1 MSVTL
6 IAYPL
11 NSSDVEVPYV
21 LDTSAEIDVALTFS
35 AEDYSDI
42 TKRRGAFS
50 KTIVLPN
57 TQNNAKCFEF
67 AFNVQSF
74 VGGFQSTKK
83 VRAALWSDGVQVFSG
98 VMRLLSMS
106 KIASVV
112 TYEVALFAEDVGLFK
127 AIEGKLLSATAGV
140 SGMNHNVTSGHV
152 SGTWTNGSVSGYVYG
167 ALDNFGYTD
176 AIQQGAFQ
184 VGWWQMFPSI
194 YVKKMIDLIFAEA
207 GYSYTSTFF
216 NTTPFANLVIPYAS
230 ETAPIIVSGSNAFIG
245 KNNNQ
250 SVTQNAWTT
259 IAFQVDNVAPYYD
272 NPSRYNAAT
281 FNFVAGN
288 LPAVYNVYIKFGC
301 TGCTG
306 GGAVW
311 NTRIFDPA
319 TLTALSVKGT
329 TTALA
334 NGTQTTIIHA
344 SVQLQANQS
353 VRVELTPSST
363 SCIVVSGSTLMW
375 EAVRDD
381 AAISLQPFDMRFA
394 LPSDVKQ
401 SDLLSDLQKM
411 FNLFFQPNPEN
422 PKNIRIE
429 PWNTFYTTDVQ
440 DWSLLSDENAEQKFI
455 TSDPNAV
462 TNYIFK
468 YRDSD
473 DWLSQQ
479 YKASFQLNPENY
491 GGRNYIVDNYY
502 GKGTK
507 TVELLAG
514 TLIAAAF
521 TTDKIAA
528 RTWNLDG
535 TALSGT
541 IKPRAANY
549 RIAQYKLV
557 TPNTPWQFA
566 QSYTAGSNPTF
577 VTVNQATLPYIG
589 HVDDP
594 YNPTTDLAFGVPRRL
609 YYAAKTAGGAAVQY
623 TNNNLFNAY
632 WLNYITE
639 TASKEAL
646 TAEVTMILGTDI
658 IAKLNLRNP
667 IYWHG
672 IRWRVLEI
680 RDYLVGQNMPC
691 RVTLRRILNQT
702 AFSGGTFNGGG
713 PQSRGGTNDPNPKTP
728 TGGNGPA
735 EWEYTETQLSL
746 PAVTGPKGETGDTG
760 ATGATGIDG
769 NSAGVVG
776 TWIYDTSAGST
787 SSTRYKSDDPRFNM
801 LNQFVLNNEDAT
813 STDYYGLLQELDTK
827 FQNGWTILITVT
839 RFGKPENTAIYQTNA
854 WTDLG
859 TEYRINVDAAQV
871 VGADDTQSD
880 GDKYSISFT
889 LVPPE
894 LPAGTND
901 GDIAIYDGTAW
912 TVLAPP
918 TSGTVKLSWTTAS
931 GVHWA

>member
-11 NSSDVEVPYV
+11 NSSNVEVPYV

-35 AEDYSDI
+35 AEDYSDL

-57 TQNNAKCFEF
+57 TANNAKCFEF

-74 VGGFQSTKK
+74 VGGFQATKK
-83 VRAALWSDGVQVFSG
+83 IRAALWSDGVQVFSG

-127 AIEGKLLSATAGV
+127 SIEGKLLSATAGV
-140 SGMNHNVTSGHV
+140 SGMNHNVSSGHV
-152 SGTWTNGSVSGYVYG
+152 SATWSNGSVSGYVYG

-176 AIQQGAFQ
+176 AIQQGSFQ
-184 VGWWQMFPSI
+184 VGWWQMLPSI
-194 YVKKMIDLIFAEA
+194 YVKKMIDLIFEEA
-207 GYSYTSTFF
+207 GYTYTSTFF
-216 NTTPFANLVIPYAS
+216 NTAPFANLVIPYAN
-230 ETAPIIVSGSNAFIG
+230 ETAPIVLSGSNAFVA
-245 KNNNQ
+245 KNSNQ
-250 SVTQNAWTT
+250 AVSQNVWSTVL
-259 IAFQVDNVAPYYD
+259 FQVDNVAPYYD
-272 NPSRYNAAT
+272 NPNYWNTTTSV
-281 FNFVAGN
+281 FKAGA
-288 LPAVYNVYIKFGC
+288 LPAIYNLYIRFSC
-301 TGCTG
+301 TGCSG

-311 NTRIFDPA
+311 NTRIYDAA
-319 TLTALSVKGT
+319 TGTALSVKGVNS
-329 TTALA
+329 LF
-334 NGTQTTIIHA
+334 NGTQTTVVHA
-344 SVQLQANQS
+344 AVQLQANQS
-353 VRVELTPSST
+353 VRVEMTPNNTGCS
-363 SCIVVSGSTLMW
+363 IVSGSTLLW
-375 EAVRDD
+375 EAVRND
-381 AAISLQPFDMRFA
+381 AAITLQPFDMRFA

-429 PWNTFYTTDVQ
+429 PWNSFYTTDVQ
-440 DWSLLSDENAEQKFI
+440 DWSLLSDEHSEQKFI

-462 TNYIFK
+462 TNYVFK

-507 TVELLAG
+507 VVELLAG
-514 TLIAAAF
+514 TVIPAAF

-528 RTWNLDG
+528 RTWSLDG

-541 IKPRAANY
+541 IKARAASY
-549 RIAQYKLV
+549 RIAHYKLV
-557 TPNTPWQFA
+557 TPNTAWQFA

-577 VTVNQATLPYIG
+577 VVVNQSTLPFIG
-589 HVDDP
+589 HMDDP
-594 YNPTTDLAFGVPRRL
+594 YNPTTDMAFGVPRRL
-609 YYAAKTAGGAAVQY
+609 FYSARTNAGAAVPY

-646 TAEVTMILGTDI
+646 TAEVTMILTTAI
-658 IAKLNLRNP
+658 VAKLNLRNP

-672 IRWRVLEI
+672 VRWRVLEI
-680 RDYLVGQNMPC
+680 RDYLVGQSKPC
-691 RVTLRRILNQT
+691 RDTLRRILNQT
-702 AFSGGTFNGGG
+702 AFAGGTFTGGG
-713 PQSRGGTNDPNPKTP
+713 PQSRGGNNDPNPKTP

-735 EWEYTETQLSL
+735 EWEFTVQQLSL
-746 PAVTGPKGETGDTG
+746 PAVTGPKGDTGDTG
-760 ATGATGIDG
+760 AQGDAGIDG
-769 NSAGVVG
+769 NSTGFVG
-776 TWIYDTSAGST
+776 TWVYVLGGSAGSAT
-787 SSTRYKSDDPRFNM
+787 EFDSDDDRWNV
-801 LNQFVLNNEDAT
+801 LTNFVLNNVDAYLI
-813 STDYYGLLQELDTK
+813 DYYTFMQDLETK
-827 FQNGWTILITVT
+827 FNAGWTIIMTVT
-839 RFGKPENTAIYQTNA
+839 QVGKPDNSAIFQTNA
-854 WTDLG
+854 WTDNG
-859 TEYRINVDAAQV
+859 TFYRIDVDPPSVYDAANLV
-871 VGADDTQSD
+871 NGK
-880 GDKYSISFT
+880 KYTIGFT

-894 LPAGTND
+894 LPAGTNN

-912 TVLAPP
+912 TVLVPP
-918 TSGTVKLSWTTAS
+918 TSGTPTLSWTAAS